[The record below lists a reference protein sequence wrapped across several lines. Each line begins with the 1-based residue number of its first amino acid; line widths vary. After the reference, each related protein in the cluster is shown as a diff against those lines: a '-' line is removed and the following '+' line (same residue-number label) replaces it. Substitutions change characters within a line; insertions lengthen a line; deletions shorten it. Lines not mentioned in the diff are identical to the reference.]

1 MKKFLNSQ
9 NQDLISHME
18 AMKARHT
25 PCVYN
30 EIERPKNATRF
41 WISYD
46 IDDEQNP
53 TCRTNI
59 EAWLHEKNAESFGGS
74 VATFLVRGVC
84 YSENLDKV
92 AKWLVEELIDAEV
105 LNAEDTLDNG
115 VLSTPGLSLYI
126 FYRSRNA
133 GDGSAAKRYSNQFV
147 LIQNKAIMH
156 PGGY

>member
-1 MKKFLNSQ
+1 MSVIVNTVSAQLLLSKIREEISNS
-9 NQDLISHME
+9 ISSKWE
-18 AMKARHT
+18 
-25 PCVYN
+25 VD
-30 EIERPKNATRF
+30 
-41 WISYD
+41 SVGD
-46 IDDEQNP
+46 ITLKSPDYHK
-53 TCRTNI
+53 R
-59 EAWLHEKNAESFGGS
+59 AWLHDKNAESFGGS
-74 VATFLVRGVC
+74 VATFLVRGTC

-92 AKWLVEELIDAEV
+92 ANWLVEELKDADV

-156 PGGY
+156 HGGY